1 MTVSS
6 ARPQKT
12 PDPADVYAG
21 QVLRALRKKQGLS
34 QEKLADALGVT
45 FQQLQKYER
54 AANRISVSKLDKIAR
69 ILDVSPALFFERDEA
84 PDRAVLAMSNDEH
97 KILALFAALP
107 TARRE
112 DFLALAAQMVKVLG
126 GKNPPSRI

>member
-69 ILDVSPALFFERDEA
+69 ILDVSPALFFDCA
-84 PDRAVLAMSNDEH
+84 NSP
-97 KILALFAALP
+97 
-107 TARRE
+107 
-112 DFLALAAQMVKVLG
+112 LAATA
-126 GKNPPSRI
+126 GKEKS